1 LGPLNDEINMNGN
14 ILAIGDCNTLGIDK
28 WLCNSWAERFGRAI
42 GKDVL
47 NLGHTMATTREGVK
61 LAEDHA
67 DVKHD
72 VAMIQ
77 FGLVDSWLTFRY
89 SPYVLYYP
97 DNPARKLMRKV
108 VKKYKKICRSMK
120 LTKLLG
126 VKHMVPPA
134 EYEANLVRMTQL
146 LRASGVPV
154 IYLVES
160 PPHVDESRNIYL
172 RQYNQI
178 MANIARS
185 QSHCR
190 LIQCFDCLYEDLA
203 GNLLDGTHLSDAGH
217 TLISDRLIAAHMD
230 GRPAR

>member
-1 LGPLNDEINMNGN
+1 MRHR
-14 ILAIGDCNTLGIDK
+14 TL
-28 WLCNSWAERFGRAI
+28 RFR
-42 GKDVL
+42 DDQ
-47 NLGHTMATTREGVK
+47 ATSFAFRRTPAFFAPSPPAPDRWGGEGAKNASQTGVPTK
-61 LAEDHA
+61 FPE
-67 DVKHD
+67 
-72 VAMIQ
+72 Q
-77 FGLVDSWLTFRY
+77 
-89 SPYVLYYP
+89 PVLYYP

-120 LTKLLG
+120 LTNLLG

-230 GRPAR
+230 GPACSLTNDSGGA